1 MEGLKDVAADI
12 ILISE
17 NLQAVIEAI
26 NGRLDN
32 LYMRVEA
39 LEKADLETPPVEP
52 VKELHIYSPELIREI
67 KEEPKA
73 EPQPEPAKEEPQPE
87 PPKPEPK
94 KEETKPADNIA
105 EITQDIKKNLNDAP
119 KHVSWSPSVQV
130 LNLEENTKKPT
141 EADELKKSQLEIN
154 LLRVQLLREIIAFNN
169 KKKGLGIF
177 KRHKKPFNVYL

>member
-39 LEKADLETPPVEP
+39 LEKKDLETPP
-52 VKELHIYSPELIREI
+52 VKELHIYSPELIKEI
-67 KEEPKA
+67 IEEPEPKPEPPKA
-73 EPQPEPAKEEPQPE
+73 EPKPE
-87 PPKPEPK
+87 PPK
-94 KEETKPADNIA
+94 TADNID
-105 EITQDIKKNLNDAP
+105 IQDIKKNLNDAP

-130 LNLEENTKKPT
+130 LNLEE
-141 EADELKKSQLEIN
+141 
-154 LLRVQLLREIIAFNN
+154 
-169 KKKGLGIF
+169 
-177 KRHKKPFNVYL
+177 